1 MEKYLVRE
9 LRKIGFEKSSFDE
22 CLFFHSNVIF
32 IVYSDNGIFA
42 SPYKTAINKATTDLN
57 YTNLNLQ
64 YDGTMEYYLSIN
76 IQSLL
81 DWKIKISKALLI
93 NQIIADVMPTWPK
106 STMDI
111 PAASTKT
118 FQGNEYEAYFPSVFN

>member
-1 MEKYLVRE
+1 
-9 LRKIGFEKSSFDE
+9 
-22 CLFFHSNVIF
+22 
-32 IVYSDNGIFA
+32 
-42 SPYKTAINKATTDLN
+42 
-57 YTNLNLQ
+57 
-64 YDGTMEYYLSIN
+64 MEYYLSIN

-118 FQGNEYEAYFPSVFN
+118 FQGNEHKAYFPSMFN